1 MKKGEIYFG
10 YVLAILAMAIMIAGM
25 VHMFRS
31 IEAGN
36 TYVSESEEKENGRAE
51 EEIQITLDIENPVI
65 RVLLMSTGYQ
75 DILHPTVQL
84 SAESGLQLTYGDQT
98 EEWQTGEIL
107 TLNPDDARFASGTI
121 NISPMQTGDEIKVCN
136 MERGYGNP
144 CYAGTMELRTTAEG
158 IIMINELPLEEYL
171 CKVVPSEM
179 PASYEPEALKAQAV
193 CARSY
198 ACRQMSS
205 YAYPE
210 YEAHVNDSTDYQVYN
225 NSLPQESASAAVRE
239 TQGQVLMYQGQIA
252 VTYYYSTSCG
262 RTTDMGAWGSDVNEG
277 NAYLRSVSVCDENG
291 DYERNLPWYR
301 WTAEIPVSVLSDLI
315 GINTGVDVGNLS
327 SLEVTKR
334 GAGDVALQI
343 VASGDKGS
351 VTVDTENKIRRALGG
366 RGYTIM
372 KNDGTVVDSA
382 PLLPSAFFSVEK
394 SGETFIVKG
403 GGFGHGIG
411 MSQNGANEM
420 AKQGK
425 AYQEILG
432 LFYPGTAIEKLE

>member
-1 MKKGEIYFG
+1 
-10 YVLAILAMAIMIAGM
+10 
-25 VHMFRS
+25 
-31 IEAGN
+31 
-36 TYVSESEEKENGRAE
+36 
-51 EEIQITLDIENPVI
+51 
-65 RVLLMSTGYQ
+65 
-75 DILHPTVQL
+75 
-84 SAESGLQLTYGDQT
+84 
-98 EEWQTGEIL
+98 
-107 TLNPDDARFASGTI
+107 
-121 NISPMQTGDEIKVCN
+121 
-136 MERGYGNP
+136 
-144 CYAGTMELRTTAEG
+144 
-158 IIMINELPLEEYL
+158 
-171 CKVVPSEM
+171 
-179 PASYEPEALKAQAV
+179 
-193 CARSY
+193 
-198 ACRQMSS
+198 
-205 YAYPE
+205 
-210 YEAHVNDSTDYQVYN
+210 
-225 NSLPQESASAAVRE
+225 
-239 TQGQVLMYQGQIA
+239 
-252 VTYYYSTSCG
+252 
-262 RTTDMGAWGSDVNEG
+262 MGAWGSDVNEG
-277 NAYLRSVSVCDENG
+277 NAYLRSVSVCGENG
-291 DYERNLPWYR
+291 DYERDLPWYR